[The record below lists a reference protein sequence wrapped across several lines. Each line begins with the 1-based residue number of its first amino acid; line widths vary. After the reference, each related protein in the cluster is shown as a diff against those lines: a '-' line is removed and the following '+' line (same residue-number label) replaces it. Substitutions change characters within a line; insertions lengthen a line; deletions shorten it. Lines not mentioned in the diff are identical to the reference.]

1 MRRALTRGLSF
12 LFVTSFVI
20 SVTGC
25 GGGTPSSPS
34 PTPGAPPNPS
44 APPAPGPGSGPT
56 PGLALSDISLSQ
68 SSVNSQAQPQ
78 GTVSMTAAAPAGG
91 VTVALASSNTSA
103 AQVPSSV
110 TVVGGASSASFIIS
124 TSTVGTTASTTI
136 TASYGGVTRA
146 TSLTVMPPALV
157 ASYTVTSPQK
167 GSDACVFGP
176 DPEET
181 DCVLDGSASRGF
193 IDRFL
198 FTYWTA
204 GAPIGHT
211 TSDTRSTP
219 RIGTRCAFFEGA
231 RGGDDAQGNRY
242 IQMTIELVVQ
252 DRTGNRSSAVRRDVR
267 MYPNRMCGFSY

>member
-1 MRRALTRGLSF
+1 MRRALPWGLSF

-25 GGGTPSSPS
+25 GSGTPSSPS
-34 PTPGAPPNPS
+34 PTPGAPSNPS
-44 APPAPGPGSGPT
+44 GPAPGPGSGSQ
-56 PGLALSDISLSQ
+56 GLALSEISLSQ
-68 SSVNSQAQPQ
+68 SSVSSQAQAQ
-78 GTVSMTAAAPAGG
+78 GTVSMTAAAPNGG

-110 TVVGGASSASFIIS
+110 TVAAGASSASFSIT
-124 TSTVGTTASTTI
+124 TSTLGTASSTTI

-157 ASYTVTSPQK
+157 AAYTVTSPQK
-167 GSDACVFGP
+167 GADACLFGP
-176 DPEET
+176 DTEEA
-181 DCVLDGSASRGF
+181 DCVLDASASRGF
-193 IDRFL
+193 IDRWI

-211 TSDTRSTP
+211 TSETRSTP
-219 RIGTRCAFFEGA
+219 RIGTRCVFFEGA
-231 RGGDDAQGNRY
+231 RGGTDRQGNSY
-242 IQMTIELVVQ
+242 IQMTIELVVE

-267 MYPNRMCGFSY
+267 MYPNRLCGFSY